1 MGGRMGC
8 RSEPG
13 LDCRESGLDCCESGR
28 TCGTLCI
35 DLFFV
40 ALPDNSSIRSS
51 ASRDI
56 RMSSLDPFKPD
67 PPRCSISR
75 ASEML
80 LSVSESRDD
89 DKLESGLCGGSS
101 SMLELSFGL
110 IGALCT
116 RSLLGEAD
124 VRSSSSPIPSCEDT
138 TTGTVDGLLEC
149 TQKTHLSFR
158 KYYKNVI

>member
-80 LSVSESRDD
+80 LSVSVRDEPEM
-89 DKLESGLCGGSS
+89 LESGLAGGNA
-101 SMLELSFGL
+101 SMFVLSLGL
-110 IGALCT
+110 SGAECT
-116 RSLLGEAD
+116 RSLLGDGE
-124 VRSSSSPIPSCEDT
+124 SSSSPSPSCAVT
-138 TTGTVDGLLEC
+138 ATGTVAGLL
-149 TQKTHLSFR
+149 
-158 KYYKNVI
+158 